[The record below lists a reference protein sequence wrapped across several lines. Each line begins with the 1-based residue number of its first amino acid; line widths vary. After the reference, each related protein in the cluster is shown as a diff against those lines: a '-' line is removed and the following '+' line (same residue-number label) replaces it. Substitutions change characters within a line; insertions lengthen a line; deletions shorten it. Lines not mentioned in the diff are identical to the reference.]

1 MTCRHLDHRLQ
12 PGRDLHS
19 LYQGDIL
26 PALHPRQ
33 SPSVAHSDRNSSL
46 WWSLS
51 QYSQKLSE
59 VERERRWLDALL
71 QWNSY
76 VQNGSLCLGLS
87 QWCCSAGRLLQR
99 GLHGA
104 RQQLW
109 ERQSVQSKRYCQVG
123 IRMKYFNS
131 NIHYCFL
138 AMPVPSMTERKLLSP
153 EGTAT
158 GKTSCGTP

>member
-1 MTCRHLDHRLQ
+1 MTSRYLDHRLQ

-26 PALHPRQ
+26 PALHPWQ
-33 SPSVAHSDRNSSL
+33 SPSVAHSDRNHSL

-51 QYSQKLSE
+51 QYSQKLPE
-59 VERERRWLDALL
+59 VEREWRWLDAILP
-71 QWNSY
+71 WNNY

-104 RQQLW
+104 CQQLG
-109 ERQSVQSKRYCQVG
+109 ECQSVHIERHCQVEM
-123 IRMKYFNS
+123 IMKYFYS
-131 NIHYCFL
+131 KIHYCCL
-138 AMPVPSMTERKLLSP
+138 AMPVPSMTEQR
-153 EGTAT
+153 
-158 GKTSCGTP
+158 